1 MYKFNKKID
10 GESIEPLDNGVTQVH
25 SLPDLTTESKYV
37 RLTLGAN
44 DETQVTLPVNSTG
57 FEIDT
62 DLDELVI
69 NFEGAISIPAKITA
83 SPVAASSFQNG
94 VIAPSDRRSF
104 TIGKKRTIYLKSAAA
119 GDVNIYAF

>member
-1 MYKFNKKID
+1 MYTFTKKID
-10 GESIEPLDNGVTQVH
+10 GDKIEPNEGAVQTH
-25 SLPDLTTESKYV
+25 SLPDFTTESKYV

-44 DETQVTLPVNSTG
+44 DETMVTLPENCTG

-69 NFEGAISIPAKITA
+69 NFEGAISLPAKITA
-83 SPVAASSFQNG
+83 SPVAASSFQSG

-104 TIGKKRTIYLKSAAA
+104 TIGSKRTIYLKSAAA
-119 GDVNIYAF
+119 GDVNIYTF